1 MQKILSTSEVN
12 KVFWKIVSTQIEIK
26 IENNTVKSMI
36 EKYKKTQ
43 QNLHLKVEFFQV
55 QYKTTSK
62 NFLLQLLVC

>member
-43 QNLHLKVEFFQV
+43 QNLHLKV
-55 QYKTTSK
+55 
-62 NFLLQLLVC
+62 

>member
-36 EKYKKTQ
+36 EKYKKNQ

-62 NFLLQLLVC
+62 KFLLQLLVC